1 MTVTAGSL
9 RHGLAHRA
17 VRTGRRAGLLACALV
32 LSVGLC
38 ACVTV
43 QEYRALERE
52 VAELKKA
59 QQSGA
64 LPASRLAEL
73 GARLDE
79 LERELGVLRG
89 DIEEARHVADQAL
102 SRAESQPTTPATPP
116 APTPAPGEGGA
127 VAPSSGGEV
136 QDYEEAFRVYR
147 LGDYE
152 VAIDRFRAF
161 LQNYPSSDYADNALF
176 WMGECY
182 VKLGD
187 QERAVL
193 TFQDVVKQYPSG
205 NKVPD
210 ALYRQGMAL
219 MELGRKTGQ
228 EDTYYPAARE
238 VFDRIVRDYP
248 HSERVPEAKR
258 QLEKLTL

>member
-1 MTVTAGSL
+1 M
-9 RHGLAHRA
+9 R
-17 VRTGRRAGLLACALV
+17 ACALA

-38 ACVTV
+38 GCVTV

-52 VAELKKA
+52 VAELKAA
-59 QQSGA
+59 QESGA

-89 DIEEARHVADQAL
+89 DIEETRHLADQAL
-102 SRAESQPTTPATPP
+102 SRAEARATTSAPAPSP
-116 APTPAPGEGGA
+116 APAPRQSEAPTPT
-127 VAPSSGGEV
+127 SGGEV

-176 WMGECY
+176 WMGECH

-193 TFQDVVKQYPSG
+193 TFQDVVKQYPDG

-210 ALYRQGMAL
+210 ALYRQGIAL